1 MRGAGHTSNMTVYV
15 GREPGEL
22 DVLPADRQGACVVLD
37 HGPPRRANSQ
47 FSGEAPSLAPASS
60 PCNYLFGASH
70 RWTGYGRLG
79 GHVPPSQMCSSH
91 NPARAVSLSSYS
103 STAATDISKPTA
115 TAWNAT
121 STACIASANGRS
133 RARDSHLTGSRSRY
147 TACMPAWVGWA
158 NSHSRSYSTRRYPT

>member
-1 MRGAGHTSNMTVYV
+1 MRGAWHTSNMTVYV

-22 DVLPADRQGACVVLD
+22 DVLTADRQGACVVLD

-79 GHVPPSQMCSSH
+79 RHLDRVYRISERPLPC
-91 NPARAVSLSSYS
+91 ARLPFDGIKIAVHSLH
-103 STAATDISKPTA
+103 
-115 TAWNAT
+115 
-121 STACIASANGRS
+121 
-133 RARDSHLTGSRSRY
+133 AR
-147 TACMPAWVGWA
+147 MVGMSELA
-158 NSHSRSYSTRRYPT
+158 Q